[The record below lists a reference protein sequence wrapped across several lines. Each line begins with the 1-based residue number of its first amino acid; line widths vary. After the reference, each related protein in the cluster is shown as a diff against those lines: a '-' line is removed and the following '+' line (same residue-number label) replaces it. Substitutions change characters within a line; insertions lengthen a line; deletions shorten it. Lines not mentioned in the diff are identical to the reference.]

1 MRNAGTDDHALPLT
15 EGLPAPAEEL
25 PTPAEGVPVP
35 ADGRPARSE
44 TSLAGSGD
52 PLPRSGDPLVR
63 LARVVSE
70 VLAPAVL
77 VAFLLL
83 AVGWHAGNTP
93 GVSRW
98 WGLPGALFAAV
109 IPLGYVLHGV
119 RSGRFTDHHIP
130 ERADR
135 RIPLLFGT
143 ASLICG
149 LLLLIALGAP
159 RDVLALL
166 VAGGAGLAV
175 FAAVTHW
182 WKMSIHAGVAAGTV
196 AALTAVHGPIALL
209 GVPLVLLGCWARVKL
224 TAHTRAQVVVGALV
238 GALIAGTVF
247 PLLR

>member
-1 MRNAGTDDHALPLT
+1 MLNAGVVVADERARED
-15 EGLPAPAEEL
+15 L
-25 PTPAEGVPVP
+25 PTRV
-35 ADGRPARSE
+35 ARI
-44 TSLAGSGD
+44 
-52 PLPRSGDPLVR
+52 
-63 LARVVSE
+63 VSE

-77 VAFLLL
+77 VAVLLL
-83 AVGWHAGNTP
+83 VVGWHAGDTP

-119 RSGRFTDHHIP
+119 RRGRLTNHHIP

-135 RIPLLFGT
+135 RVPLLFGT
-143 ASLICG
+143 ASLAAG
-149 LLLLIALGAP
+149 LVLLVVLGAP
-159 RDVLALL
+159 REVLALL
-166 VAGGAGLAV
+166 GAGGCGLAV
-175 FAAVTHW
+175 FALVTHW

-196 AALTAVHGPIALL
+196 AALTAVYGPVALL
-209 GVPLVLLGCWARVKL
+209 GVPLVLLGCWARVRL